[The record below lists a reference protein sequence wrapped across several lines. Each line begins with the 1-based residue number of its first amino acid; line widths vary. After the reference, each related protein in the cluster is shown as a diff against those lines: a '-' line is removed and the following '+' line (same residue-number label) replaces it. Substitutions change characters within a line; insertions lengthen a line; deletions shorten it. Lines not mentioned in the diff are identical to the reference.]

1 MVWAKGQSGN
11 PRGKPPG
18 TRHKATQMV
27 EAILQRGAKEIAQT
41 VVGLAKGGDLTA
53 ARLVIERLVPP
64 AKERPICLPLPE
76 TTNAAGI
83 ADAQDA
89 ILRAVA
95 GGDLLP
101 GEGATLAGIV
111 EARRKALETQ
121 ELESRIAALEAR
133 A

>member
-1 MVWAKGQSGN
+1 MTGV
-11 PRGKPPG
+11 
-18 TRHKATQMV
+18 
-27 EAILQRGAKEIAQT
+27 QT
-41 VVGLAKGGDLTA
+41 CAL
-53 ARLVIERLVPP
+53 
-64 AKERPICLPLPE
+64 PISE